1 MSAHTEPQMKRGDSS
16 LSPGNHIWA
25 QRSLQFTIN
34 ACSRISCH
42 MGIMYYIYIWKY
54 DNDTTKHGWVFPP
67 PSPKTTVIYS
77 ASIHMLC
84 TCWCAC
90 VHVCVRV
97 HVCVGLSGAHTQIE
111 NMFGSPFGMFSLS
124 FPHLMLLICMQQ
136 VCRWRHLDA
145 NTHTH
150 THIRAYTDTYGQGI
164 LRYTH
169 ARHTHTHTKASTCT
183 LTLAWRVSCFNTH
196 LAKFWKSL

>member
-1 MSAHTEPQMKRGDSS
+1 MSAHTEPNLKGGT
-16 LSPGNHIWA
+16 LPYPPGNHIWA

-42 MGIMYYIYIWKY
+42 MGIMYYIYMKIRQRHHKTWMSLTPTLPK
-54 DNDTTKHGWVFPP
+54 DNHHLHSKHTHAVY
-67 PSPKTTVIYS
+67 VLVRLR
-77 ASIHMLC
+77 AC
-84 TCWCAC
+84 VCACAC
-90 VHVCVRV
+90 VCL
-97 HVCVGLSGAHTQIE
+97 CIGLSGAHTQIE

-145 NTHTH
+145 NTHTYTH
-150 THIRAYTDTYGQGI
+150 KSIHGHIRTGHTQIHTCKA
-164 LRYTH
+164 
-169 ARHTHTHTKASTCT
+169 HTHTHTKASTCT

-196 LAKFWKSL
+196 LAKF